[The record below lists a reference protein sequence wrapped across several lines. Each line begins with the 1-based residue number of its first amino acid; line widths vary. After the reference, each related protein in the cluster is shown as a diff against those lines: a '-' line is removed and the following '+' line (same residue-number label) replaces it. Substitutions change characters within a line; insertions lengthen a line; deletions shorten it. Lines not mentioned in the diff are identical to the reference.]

1 MSSGTRL
8 HLSDVD
14 AMERRASTD
23 SRFPVEL
30 PIYGCAG
37 SASCMKASSHDN
49 QVLQGSKNR
58 NHQEINNNTL
68 YYVHI

>member
-30 PIYGCAG
+30 PIYGCAV
-37 SASCMKASSHDN
+37 SASCMKATSHDN
-49 QVLQGSKNR
+49 QVLQGSM
-58 NHQEINNNTL
+58 HYGEEQESPRDK
-68 YYVHI
+68 